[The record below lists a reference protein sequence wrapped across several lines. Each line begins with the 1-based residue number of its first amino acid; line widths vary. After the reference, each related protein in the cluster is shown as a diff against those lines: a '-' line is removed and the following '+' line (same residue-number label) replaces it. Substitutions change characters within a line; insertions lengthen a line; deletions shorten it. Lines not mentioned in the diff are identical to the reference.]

1 MKWLKEIEH
10 GLKEYNSTYSSGYL
24 HHYFA
29 PTDIARLIAALKVA
43 TEALEFYENHIPY
56 TRMITHESADYERE
70 YGIGRKAREAL
81 AKIREGK

>member
-1 MKWLKEIEH
+1 
-10 GLKEYNSTYSSGYL
+10 
-24 HHYFA
+24 
-29 PTDIARLIAALKVA
+29 
-43 TEALEFYENHIPY
+43 LEFYENHIPY